1 MNKFEKWFINRIL
14 KREVKQSSVHAKNI
28 SNLYGMIREVCE
40 SEFTEDNDPTLN
52 SFLKEQFERTQK

>member
-28 SNLYGMIREVCE
+28 SNLYGMIRGACE
-40 SEFTEDNDPTLN
+40 NEFTEDNIVTLN
-52 SFLKEQFERTQK
+52 SFLEERFKVSLK